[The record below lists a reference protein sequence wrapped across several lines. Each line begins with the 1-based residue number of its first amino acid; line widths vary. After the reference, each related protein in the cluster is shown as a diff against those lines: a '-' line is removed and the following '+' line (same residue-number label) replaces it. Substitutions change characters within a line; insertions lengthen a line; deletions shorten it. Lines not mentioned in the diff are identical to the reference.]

1 MYTAIQPDLLIGFSD
16 IVRRFYTYYENEINA
31 LDVKETHA
39 KIVHLIAD
47 HEGITQQEIAN
58 VSMMK
63 RSTTS
68 EIITEMVKAGLV
80 ERRGD
85 KNDKRLAR
93 IYLAPKGITVAQGIK
108 TYFDDYCSRCYK
120 NFTENEIEIF
130 QQLIKKFNYKN

>member
-16 IVRRFYTYYENEINA
+16 IVRRFYTYYEKEINA

-85 KNDKRLAR
+85 ANDKRLAR
-93 IYLAPKGITVAQGIK
+93 IYLAPKGIVVSQSIK
-108 TYFDDYCSRCYK
+108 AYFNEYCSRCFK
-120 NFTENEIEIF
+120 NFSEEEIVLF

>member
-1 MYTAIQPDLLIGFSD
+1 MYTTIQPDLLIGFSD
-16 IVRRFYTYYENEINA
+16 VVRRFYTYYEKEIDA
-31 LDVKETHA
+31 LKIKETHA
-39 KIVHLIAD
+39 KIIHLIAD

-85 KNDKRLAR
+85 ASVAR
-93 IYLAPKGITVAQGIK
+93 IYLSAKGSETAAAIK
-108 TYFDDYCSRCYK
+108 TYFDEYCARCYK
-120 NFTENEIEIF
+120 NFSEEEIEVF
-130 QQLIKKFNYKN
+130 QKLITKFNYKN

>member
-85 KNDKRLAR
+85 ANDKRLAR
-93 IYLAPKGITVAQGIK
+93 IYLAPKGVTVASGIK
-108 TYFDDYCSRCYK
+108 AYFDEYCSRCFK
-120 NFTENEIEIF
+120 NFNEEEIELF
-130 QQLIKKFNYKN
+130 QQLMKKFNYKN